1 MPILFLNVETVL
13 QIHENQ
19 IALYG
24 GDATVRDQSLLKSA
38 IGMPEQAFGGQ
49 FLHEFPFGMAAA
61 YCFHLVSNH
70 PFVDGNKRTGFAS
83 SLAFLDLNE
92 LRLAADRDS
101 GYEMVLKVAR
111 GEMPKADVIEFYRRH
126 VVPK

>member
-1 MPILFLNVETVL
+1 MPILFLSVETVL

-24 GDATVRDQSLLKSA
+24 GDPAVRDLSLLKSA
-38 IGMPEQAFGGQ
+38 VAMPEQAFGGQ
-49 FLHEFPFGMAAA
+49 FLHEFASGMAAA

-83 SLAFLDLNE
+83 SLAFLDLAVDGDE
-92 LRLAADRDS
+92 
-101 GYEMVLKVAR
+101 GYELALKVAR
-111 GEMPKADVIEFYRRH
+111 GEMAKADVIEFYGSH
-126 VVPK
+126 VAAK